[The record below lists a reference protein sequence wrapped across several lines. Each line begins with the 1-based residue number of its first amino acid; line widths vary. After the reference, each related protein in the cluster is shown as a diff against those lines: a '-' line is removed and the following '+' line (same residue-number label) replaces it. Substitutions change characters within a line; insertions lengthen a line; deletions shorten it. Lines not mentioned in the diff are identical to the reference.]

1 MSANPKHISKTIG
14 FLIARVCTAH
24 HYRARQLLS
33 DIGIHIGQE
42 MVLQC
47 LWQEDKLTQSQLAN
61 QIGVQLQTVHK
72 MVRRME
78 KAELVTKH
86 EDEQDR
92 RASRV
97 HLTPKACELQAAI
110 EDAWA
115 QLERETLADFTVEE
129 QYILKRLLH
138 KIEKNLGKSE

>member
-1 MSANPKHISKTIG
+1 MSTTPKHISETIG
-14 FLIARVCTAH
+14 FRIARVCTAH
-24 HYRARQLLS
+24 HYRARQLLAEV
-33 DIGIHIGQE
+33 GIHIGQE

-61 QIGVQLQTVHK
+61 EIGVQLQTVHK
-72 MVRRME
+72 MVTRME
-78 KAELVTKH
+78 TAGLVTKH

-97 HLTPKACELQAAI
+97 HLTPIGRELQTII

-138 KIEKNLGKSE
+138 KVETNLGKSD

>member
-1 MSANPKHISKTIG
+1 MSTNPKHISETIG
-14 FLIARVCTAH
+14 FKIAHVCTAH
-24 HYRARQLLS
+24 HYRARQLLT

-61 QIGVQLQTVHK
+61 KIGVQLQTVHK

-78 KAELVTKH
+78 KAGLVTKH

-97 HLTPKACELQAAI
+97 HLTPKGCELQTVI

>member
-1 MSANPKHISKTIG
+1 MNSNPKLISKTLG
-14 FLIARVCTAH
+14 FMIARVCTVH

-33 DIGIHIGQE
+33 DVGLHIGQE

-47 LWQEDKLTQSQLAN
+47 LWQEDKLTQSQLAA
-61 QIGVQLQTVHK
+61 QIGVQLQTIHK

-86 EDEQDR
+86 ADKQDR
-92 RASRV
+92 RVSRI
-97 HLTPKACELQAAI
+97 HLTLKGLELQSAV

-115 QLERETLADFTVEE
+115 QLERETLVDFTVEE
-129 QYILKRLLH
+129 QYILRRLLP
-138 KIEKNLGKSE
+138 KIENNLGKNE